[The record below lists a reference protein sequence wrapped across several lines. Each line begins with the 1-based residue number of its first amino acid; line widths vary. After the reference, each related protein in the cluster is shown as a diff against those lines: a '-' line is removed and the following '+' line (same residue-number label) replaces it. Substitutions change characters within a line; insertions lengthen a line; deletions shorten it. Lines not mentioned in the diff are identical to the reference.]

1 MTTKTVS
8 IVSAM
13 TVKETFSA
21 AESPASGNSG
31 NTRTYKSYNSE
42 VSMSATTSPNPDG
55 PVFDLSGTIA
65 AGPTPVDFDLTAAPL
80 ASDINETADAT
91 GEKLLAIK
99 IQAAAGNNAA
109 GISIG
114 PETGGGNGYDLF
126 NQGDSMVVMP
136 GEERL
141 IHYNAANSGHD
152 AVGASDKDI
161 RISGAVGDT
170 WTCIAQF
177 GSDSA

>member
-99 IQAAAGNNAA
+99 IQAPATNAGALT
-109 GISIG
+109 IG
-114 PETGGGNGYDLF
+114 PNGGNGYDLF
-126 NQGDSMVVMP
+126 NQGDGIVLQP
-136 GEERL
+136 GEECLR
-141 IHYNAANSGHD
+141 HYNAANSGHD
-152 AVGASDKDI
+152 AVGSSDKDI
-161 RISGAVGDT
+161 RISGTAGDT